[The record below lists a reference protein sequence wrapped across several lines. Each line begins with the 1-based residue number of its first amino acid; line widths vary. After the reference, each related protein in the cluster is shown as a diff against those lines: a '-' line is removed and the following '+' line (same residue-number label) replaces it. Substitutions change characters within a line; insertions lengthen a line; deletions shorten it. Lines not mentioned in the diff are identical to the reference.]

1 MKKISTLVAGILL
14 SGLVFQPA
22 NAANSIKAKPA
33 AKINKNIK
41 PSLQKSIP
49 VGKAKYLVSNNS
61 GANLDTAT
69 VAPAP
74 VVTPAP
80 VAPAPVVTPAPVAP
94 APVVTPAPP
103 IVPATNNQADTSTAV
118 ISKLIE
124 MVKSLMDANSA
135 ILALAKSAPT
145 NSVVTTVNPVITV
158 NPIISPSFQ
167 QASQNINSNSNLQG
181 SPIVNNSIVLGHSSE
196 EESNH
201 K

>member
-74 VVTPAP
+74 VTPAP
-80 VAPAPVVTPAPVAP
+80 VI
-94 APVVTPAPP
+94 TPAPP

>member
-74 VVTPAP
+74 VTPAP
-80 VAPAPVVTPAPVAP
+80 VI
-94 APVVTPAPP
+94 TPAPP

-118 ISKLIE
+118 ISKIGRAH
-124 MVKSLMDANSA
+124 V
-135 ILALAKSAPT
+135 
-145 NSVVTTVNPVITV
+145 
-158 NPIISPSFQ
+158 
-167 QASQNINSNSNLQG
+167 
-181 SPIVNNSIVLGHSSE
+181 
-196 EESNH
+196 
-201 K
+201 

>member
-61 GANLDTAT
+61 GANLDTST

>member
-1 MKKISTLVAGILL
+1 M
-14 SGLVFQPA
+14 
-22 NAANSIKAKPA
+22 
-33 AKINKNIK
+33 
-41 PSLQKSIP
+41 
-49 VGKAKYLVSNNS
+49 
-61 GANLDTAT
+61 
-69 VAPAP
+69 
-74 VVTPAP
+74 
-80 VAPAPVVTPAPVAP
+80 
-94 APVVTPAPP
+94 
-103 IVPATNNQADTSTAV
+103 PATNNQADTSTAV

>member
-80 VAPAPVVTPAPVAP
+80 VTPAPVTP

>member
-74 VVTPAP
+74 VTPAP
-80 VAPAPVVTPAPVAP
+80 VI
-94 APVVTPAPP
+94 TPAPP

-167 QASQNINSNSNLQG
+167 QASQNINSNSNLQV

>member
-80 VAPAPVVTPAPVAP
+80 VTP